1 MFMKNFRIEPTS
13 KTPKIDFKLDSG
25 ELSISGISVPE
36 NAVEFYTPVVDW
48 LMSYAT
54 NPQHN
59 TVLALKL
66 TYLNTSSL
74 QFLYD
79 ALKELDEIGMPD
91 SVIINWYYAEEDD
104 DMKETGEDFKEVT
117 RSQFNFIEVEEL

>member
-1 MFMKNFRIEPTS
+1 MKNFRIESTS
-13 KTPKIDFKLDSG
+13 KTPTVDFQLESG
-25 ELSISGISVPE
+25 ELSITGISVPE

-48 LMSYAT
+48 LISYAV

-59 TVLALKL
+59 TVLSLKL

-79 ALKELDEIGMPD
+79 ALKELDEIGAPD
-91 SVIINWYYAEEDD
+91 SVVINWYYTEDDD

-117 RSQFNFIEVEEL
+117 RSQFNFIEVSEM